1 MNKVMPPA
9 YHPRIQLVQAD
20 KYASVQL
27 EGSVED
33 SAKVKMRTATA
44 ERWHRKLAQ
53 CEDESCD
60 SKPSSQEHPT
70 R

>member
-1 MNKVMPPA
+1 MPGRINGVGKRHNILAASRA

-44 ERWHRKLAQ
+44 ERIQ
-53 CEDESCD
+53 SVG
-60 SKPSSQEHPT
+60 Q
-70 R
+70 